1 MAFAKTVPQ
10 SQMVIQS
17 ILGLLCLSCVLAA
30 EGNAAWAW
38 LDESTTMADERRLD
52 DTTADDSPDTSSP
65 AVECQSA
72 LDNGKINPVSK
83 LSSDVWTVD
92 PFIIPPK
99 GTCKQMPVDA
109 EGNYLNM
116 DFDAYP
122 SITAQCDDKIN
133 FVMRTVSRQQRH
145 GVYLTE
151 FNGDVTADT
160 WPPCPT
166 PLFND
171 EMFCDVRLNE
181 SDTSAD
187 TQCQGYTQ
195 LYPLLMFG
203 PDDTIIKEYTTPTL
217 RTLVAAGKDTDVLVF
232 SCPWIKGRRGTSGI
246 YTSHCTN
253 DMFVQVTVQGCEAE
267 SASNAGSVEAS
278 VASLLVVFVATGINH
293 FG

>member
-1 MAFAKTVPQ
+1 M
-10 SQMVIQS
+10 
-17 ILGLLCLSCVLAA
+17 
-30 EGNAAWAW
+30 
-38 LDESTTMADERRLD
+38 
-52 DTTADDSPDTSSP
+52 
-65 AVECQSA
+65 
-72 LDNGKINPVSK
+72 
-83 LSSDVWTVD
+83 VD

-116 DFDAYP
+116 DFDTFP
-122 SITAQCDDKIN
+122 NITAQCDDKIT

-151 FNGDVTADT
+151 FDGNVTADT
-160 WPPCPT
+160 WPPCPP

-171 EMFCDVRLNE
+171 EEFCDVRLNE

-217 RTLVAAGKDTDVLVF
+217 RTMVAAGADTDVLVF
-232 SCPWIKGRRGTSGI
+232 SCPWIKGRSGTSGI

-253 DMFVQVTVQGCEAE
+253 DMFVQVTVEGCEAE
-267 SASNAGSVEAS
+267 SASNAGSVEAN
-278 VASLLVVFVATGINH
+278 VASLLAVFVAAVVNH